1 MSSRYKRHVLAWLS
15 ADGWQD
21 VAAALAAEHRHV
33 AQRWQQQDW
42 PTVVRRRDAD
52 CDEDVVCLGI
62 ALPPDADGVKLRLPV
77 TVNASQVRA
86 LRAPLAIADVVEHA
100 AARWREDLLRLHHAF
115 AAQACAVGVYGSLA
129 LQALTGQI
137 YLRPS
142 SDIDLLFAPTDT
154 QQLQQ
159 GIALLQAYAAVLPL
173 DGEVALPDGSA
184 VAWKEWA
191 QAGHYPD
198 QRVLLKRRSDVTL
211 ARVGDVLA
219 LLEACPCPV

>member
-1 MSSRYKRHVLAWLS
+1 MSSRYKRHALVWLS
-15 ADGWQD
+15 ESGWQD
-21 VAAALAAEHRHV
+21 VAAALATEHRHV

-52 CDEDVVCLGI
+52 CDDDIVCLGI

-77 TVNASQVRA
+77 TVRSSQVRA
-86 LRAPLAIADVVEHA
+86 LRAPLAVADVVEHA
-100 AARWREDLLRLHHAF
+100 APPWRERLLRLHHEF
-115 AAQACAVGVYGSLA
+115 AAQACTVGVYGSLA

-154 QQLQQ
+154 QQLRQ
-159 GIALLQAYAAVLPL
+159 GVALLQAYAAVLPL
-173 DGEVALPDGSA
+173 DGEVSFPDGSA

-191 QAGHYPD
+191 QAGNEPD
-198 QRVLLKRRSDVTL
+198 QRVLLKRRSDVAL

-219 LLEACPCPV
+219 LLEAHPCPA